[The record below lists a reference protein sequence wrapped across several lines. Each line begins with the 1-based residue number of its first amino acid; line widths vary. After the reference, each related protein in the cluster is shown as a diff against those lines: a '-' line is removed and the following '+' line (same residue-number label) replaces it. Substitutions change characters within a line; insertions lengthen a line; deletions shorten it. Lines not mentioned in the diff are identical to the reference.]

1 MTVHVGIVGLGR
13 ISSLHLQ
20 GYAALGDEAA
30 VVAVCDVNAERAN
43 AVARE
48 IGATAMVFDEML
60 ASDTVD
66 AIEILVPSPF
76 RADLALAAIAAGKH
90 VTVQKPLAANLEAAE
105 RVVDAARR
113 AGVAFRVFENT
124 INAPSWRLAEQL
136 IADGLIG
143 KPISIYLRWANSLLS
158 CGWEVPAESVAW
170 RYKGEWASQF
180 AAPSL
185 FDDGAHLLSPA
196 VALFGELAEVVV
208 LSGQQRVGERTTGFP
223 YAIAWHHQEGGQG
236 IVEGT
241 LCESLEVLTEQYS
254 SDSSIT
260 ITGHS
265 GLLWINTGEGRVA
278 ERPTVEVAT
287 RGKLHSY
294 EVDHRWSAA
303 WAVAQRDWVRAL
315 AGDGDYRWT
324 GDDALKVL
332 RGSVMVDDA
341 VRTTLSRRTHP
352 T

>member
-1 MTVHVGIVGLGR
+1 MTVRIGIVGLGR

-30 VVAVCDVNAERAN
+30 VVAVCDVNSERAN
-43 AVARE
+43 GVARE
-48 IGATAMVFDEML
+48 IGATAMAFDDML
-60 ASDTVD
+60 ASDAVD

-76 RADLALAAIAAGKH
+76 QADLAFAAIAAGKH
-90 VTVQKPLAANLEAAE
+90 LTVQKPLAANLETAE
-105 RVVDAARR
+105 RLVAAAKR

-143 KPISIYLRWANSLLS
+143 QPISIYLRWANSLLS

-170 RYKGEWASQF
+170 RYGEWASQF

-208 LSGQQRVGERTTGFP
+208 LSGRQRVGKRATGFP

-254 SDSSIT
+254 SDSTIT

-315 AGDGDYRWT
+315 AGDGAYRWT

-341 VRTTLSRRTHP
+341 VRTTLSRRTQP

>member
-1 MTVHVGIVGLGR
+1 MTVHIGIVGLGR
-13 ISSLHLQ
+13 ISTLHLQ

-48 IGATAMVFDEML
+48 IGATAMVFDDML
-60 ASDTVD
+60 ASEAVD

-76 RADLALAAIAAGKH
+76 QADLAFAALSAGKH
-90 VTVQKPLAANLEAAE
+90 VTVQKPLAADMATAE
-105 RVVDAARR
+105 RLVEAARR

-143 KPISIYLRWANSLLS
+143 QPISIYLRWANSLLS
-158 CGWEVPAESVAW
+158 CGWEVSAESTAW

-180 AAPSL
+180 AAPAL
-185 FDDGAHLLSPA
+185 FDDGAHLISPA
-196 VALFGELAEVVV
+196 VALFGELDEVVV
-208 LSGQQRVGERTTGFP
+208 LSGQQRIGKRATGFP
-223 YAIAWHHQEGGQG
+223 YAIAWHHQDGGQA

-241 LCESLEVLTEQYS
+241 LSESLEVLTEQYS
-254 SDSSIT
+254 ADTSIT
-260 ITGHS
+260 ITGQS

-278 ERPTVEVAT
+278 ERPTLEVAT
-287 RGKLHSY
+287 RGQLHSY

-303 WAVAQRDWVRAL
+303 WVLAQRDWVRAL
-315 AGDGDYRWT
+315 AGDGTYRWS
-324 GDDALKVL
+324 GDDALTVL
-332 RGSVMVDDA
+332 RGSLMVDDA
-341 VRTTLSRRTHP
+341 IRTTLSRRAHP
-352 T
+352 A